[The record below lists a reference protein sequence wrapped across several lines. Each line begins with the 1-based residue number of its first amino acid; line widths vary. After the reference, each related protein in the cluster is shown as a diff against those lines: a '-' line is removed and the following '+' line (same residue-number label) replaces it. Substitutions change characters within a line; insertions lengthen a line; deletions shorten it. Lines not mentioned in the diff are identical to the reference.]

1 MLEKAPATLSELR
14 RILSKLRPMLSQ

>member
-1 MLEKAPATLSELR
+1 MLKKAPATLSELR